1 MVFGVYICFLNHGEN
16 DYTGLKVFTI
26 IEALQFLAIALKL
39 NNLIDFHWNYVLV
52 YFMLASIYMIVL
64 GSILSVIMFCSI
76 IGYLYQG
83 LESWKIKSLIWMTIY
98 YIGYGYSYVEI
109 IKVFNESGSALT
121 KANRANFTLGESNQY
136 VFKIAACGLILTSLV
151 LTVLHLT
158 WKASIRKYFARVM
171 FKDDLRKEISLKKI
185 SKDFPLKFIQLS
197 SSFFK
202 RDTELS
208 QEEKRTEENMADADG
223 EEPVG
228 VENVVVQDAQPKSD
242 AGGNDNCIIC
252 YTNEPNIIIEPC
264 GHGGMC
270 QGCMLNLIQKERI
283 CPFCRKNMDHIYI
296 VKTSKGSNIVK

>member
-83 LESWKIKSLIWMTIY
+83 LESWKSKIFPTNKKIVKSLIWMTIY

-121 KANRANFTLGESNQY
+121 KANRANFTLGESNRIPFFFKQIIEY

-185 SKDFPLKFIQLS
+185 SKDFPLKFVNYSVL
-197 SSFFK
+197 
-202 RDTELS
+202 
-208 QEEKRTEENMADADG
+208 
-223 EEPVG
+223 
-228 VENVVVQDAQPKSD
+228 
-242 AGGNDNCIIC
+242 
-252 YTNEPNIIIEPC
+252 
-264 GHGGMC
+264 
-270 QGCMLNLIQKERI
+270 
-283 CPFCRKNMDHIYI
+283 
-296 VKTSKGSNIVK
+296 